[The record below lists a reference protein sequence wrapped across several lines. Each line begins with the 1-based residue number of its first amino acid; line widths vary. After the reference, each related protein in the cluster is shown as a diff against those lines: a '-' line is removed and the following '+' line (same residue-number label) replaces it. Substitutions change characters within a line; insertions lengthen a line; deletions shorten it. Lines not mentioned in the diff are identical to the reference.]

1 VNFAAGG
8 SASSQKNQ
16 SEPSRSLEDT
26 EGGQD
31 DVALMLRVK
40 AGDLEAFE
48 ALVTRHQHS
57 VVGTA
62 AKMLG
67 SAADAEDIGQQ
78 VFVRVWKS
86 AARYE
91 PTAKFTTWLMTITRN
106 LVFNEMRRRRRTH
119 LVPME
124 ADQDDAGQ
132 HQFADGEAPAPSERL
147 LDAELQ
153 EAIDAAIAGLPEN
166 QRVAIV
172 LRRYEGMPY
181 EEIAKVLKTSVPAVK
196 SILFRARSELKERLK
211 RYLE

>member
-1 VNFAAGG
+1 MNFASGG
-8 SASSQKNQ
+8 ATPSPGNQ
-16 SEPSRSLEDT
+16 PEPSLGLADGED
-26 EGGQD
+26 GQD
-31 DVALMLRVK
+31 DVSLMLRVK
-40 AGDLEAFE
+40 TGDLEAFE
-48 ALVTRHQHS
+48 VLVERHQHS

-119 LVPME
+119 LIPME
-124 ADQDDAGQ
+124 TDQDEAGHRQ
-132 HQFADGEAPAPSERL
+132 YADLEAPAPSERL
-147 LDAELQ
+147 MDAELQ
-153 EAIDAAIAGLPEN
+153 EAINAAIAGLPEN
-166 QRVAIV
+166 QRVAMV

-196 SILFRARSELKERLK
+196 SIIFRARSALKESLK
-211 RYLE
+211 RYL